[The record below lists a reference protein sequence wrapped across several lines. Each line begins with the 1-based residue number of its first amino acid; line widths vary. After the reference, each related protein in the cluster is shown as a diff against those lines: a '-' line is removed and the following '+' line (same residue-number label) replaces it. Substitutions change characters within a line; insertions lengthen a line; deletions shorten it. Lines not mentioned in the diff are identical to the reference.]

1 MYVYTLYILY
11 IHCTCGYTDTYM
23 KKNTMYNIY
32 IYIFIYLHVLH
43 DMAIGNHHLNLAMA
57 LPIDTYQLD
66 MFEEY
71 ELEEHVFLFRTSFKQ
86 IQDGDVQN
94 SW

>member
-1 MYVYTLYILY
+1 
-11 IHCTCGYTDTYM
+11 
-23 KKNTMYNIY
+23 
-32 IYIFIYLHVLH
+32 
-43 DMAIGNHHLNLAMA
+43 MAIGNHHLNLAMA